1 MKVVLLMWS
10 TAPPPVAFMGHLAHQ
25 LLCSGEL
32 VWCASLGSPSPGMS
46 PFIAGLWLVD
56 CLGLDRA
63 LEIAARI
70 PCHAVEVRPVLR
82 AQGEE
87 M

>member
-1 MKVVLLMWS
+1 MKVLLLMWS
-10 TAPPPVAFMGHLAHQ
+10 PAPPPAAFMGHLAHQ
-25 LLCSGEL
+25 LLSSGEL
-32 VWCASLGSPSPGMS
+32 VWCAQLVSPPSGTS
-46 PFIAGLWLVD
+46 PFITALWLLD
-56 CLGLDRA
+56 CRGLDRA

-82 AQGEE
+82 APGEE

>member
-1 MKVVLLMWS
+1 MKVALLMWS
-10 TAPPPVAFMGHLAHQ
+10 TAPPPLAFMGHLAHQ
-25 LLCSGEL
+25 LLSSGEL
-32 VWCASLGSPSPGMS
+32 VWCGSLDSPPYGGS
-46 PFIAGLWLVD
+46 PFIAGFWLVD
-56 CLGLDRA
+56 CFGIDRA